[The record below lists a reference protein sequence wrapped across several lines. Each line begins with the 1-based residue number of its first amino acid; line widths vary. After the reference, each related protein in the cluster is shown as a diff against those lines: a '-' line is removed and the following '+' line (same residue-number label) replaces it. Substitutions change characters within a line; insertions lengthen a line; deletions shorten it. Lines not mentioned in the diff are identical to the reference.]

1 MKTNQ
6 HLANECGR
14 FRDGRG
20 QDHLIGLTMPHLQ
33 KRKVKKPWKIG
44 RDTIKQNNYADKKK
58 ENTDQNKVIASSPF
72 LLLLLYSHTRR
83 FIIFLRIRQYKTKQT
98 QENIY
103 GFFCLC
109 TRPLATVWLF
119 LLLMQQ
125 LLKKWLQLFDL

>member
-58 ENTDQNKVIASSPF
+58 ENTDQNKVIASSPS

-103 GFFCLC
+103 GFFVCV
-109 TRPLATVWLF
+109 PAHS
-119 LLLMQQ
+119 QQ
-125 LLKKWLQLFDL
+125 FGFFFF